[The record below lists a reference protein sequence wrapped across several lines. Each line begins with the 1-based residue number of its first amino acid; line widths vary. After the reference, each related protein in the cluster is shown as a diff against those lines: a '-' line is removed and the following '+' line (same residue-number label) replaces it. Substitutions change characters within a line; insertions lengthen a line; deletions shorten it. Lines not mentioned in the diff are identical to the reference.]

1 MVPPPEQPSS
11 VHSTTFP
18 PVAAQLA
25 LDRCHVLSTDPH
37 RRVVPDTALAVGH
50 QHVLVD
56 PE

>member
-1 MVPPPEQPSS
+1 
-11 VHSTTFP
+11 
-18 PVAAQLA
+18 VAAQLA

-37 RRVVPDTALAVGH
+37 RRVVPDTALAVVREHAVGH